1 MIWWPIYYIMKL
13 VCPNSGVSVAL
24 VEKPGGKKLGST
36 TLMNV
41 QKQIGLGNL
50 TGWEEASVTF
60 GAAQNLWDA
69 ERWVVLGEEILA
81 TENSALV
88 GWLLGAIM

>member
-1 MIWWPIYYIMKL
+1 
-13 VCPNSGVSVAL
+13 
-24 VEKPGGKKLGST
+24 
-36 TLMNV
+36 MNV

-88 GWLLGAIM
+88 GWLVG

>member
-1 MIWWPIYYIMKL
+1 MVKL

-88 GWLLGAIM
+88 GWLVGAIM

>member
-1 MIWWPIYYIMKL
+1 M
-13 VCPNSGVSVAL
+13 AL

-60 GAAQNLWDA
+60 GAAQNLW
-69 ERWVVLGEEILA
+69 EKKYWQQKMVHW
-81 TENSALV
+81 LV
-88 GWLLGAIM
+88 GWLLGAIK